1 MLKLQTLK
9 CPNQEAVRT
18 LSTSIVRSL
27 AFQGH
32 RLRLP
37 LSVRCFD
44 TQVSRLD
51 YRNDQFE
58 LTKGMNAQN
67 CSAFVMMEYETSI
80 HEGFSIS
87 VAECAKVYYFSRRGA
102 SFQHAYFSPKYPYLP
117 DLVFNDSLFQVQHRL
132 DYLGP
137 MLVVISIG
145 SCHSSF
151 PHHSYKYWHALS
163 WSRRERHQYPSAKS
177 TNTYPTTFK
186 TTAPTELSTTH
197 LWVFGGIASCC

>member
-1 MLKLQTLK
+1 MDLPGVRRSCCAKRKIVLKLAQCALLWLLLIRVHFPQNFFFCTLREGGARAR
-9 CPNQEAVRT
+9 PW
-18 LSTSIVRSL
+18 I
-27 AFQGH
+27 
-32 RLRLP
+32 
-37 LSVRCFD
+37 
-44 TQVSRLD
+44 SR
-51 YRNDQFE
+51 Q
-58 LTKGMNAQN
+58 
-67 CSAFVMMEYETSI
+67 
-80 HEGFSIS
+80 
-87 VAECAKVYYFSRRGA
+87 GA

-137 MLVVISIG
+137 MLVVISLG